1 MSTMRTASILL
12 NGEWSHT
19 VTLPSE
25 AQRTYN
31 SQQKAVHIP
40 VKEVFYRVTTEVFIS
55 VVLVF

>member
-1 MSTMRTASILL
+1 MRTASILL